1 MHRVQ
6 AEVKRR
12 ILKLTG
18 LELIQDRK
26 SSILSVKVPVK
37 LYQWNS
43 TRYSKINEKCVLQY
57 KNVISLW
64 YYDPSKQLVTA
75 KKSKPSVTTTSL
87 IVFMSNL
94 LWSQTF
100 KNLRKKKKNQDW
112 RKVMVEKRELS
123 PSMGK
128 QTCTFFL

>member
-12 ILKLTG
+12 ILKLAG

-43 TRYSKINEKCVLQY
+43 TRYSKINEKCVLHY

-64 YYDPSKQLVTA
+64 YYDPSKRLVTA

-100 KNLRKKKKNQDW
+100 KNLRKKKNQDW

-123 PSMGK
+123 PSMCK